1 MARPWRGRCKPGAI
15 AWAPPRGPGYRLWA
29 RRKRLFC
36 NPHLDRDA
44 PFQPM
49 ARPTTIWE
57 RASVRVIFVDTNKRE
72 LVGACKNP
80 RRKDIPRATE
90 RVLSR

>member
-1 MARPWRGRCKPGAI
+1 
-15 AWAPPRGPGYRLWA
+15 
-29 RRKRLFC
+29 
-36 NPHLDRDA
+36 
-44 PFQPM
+44 M